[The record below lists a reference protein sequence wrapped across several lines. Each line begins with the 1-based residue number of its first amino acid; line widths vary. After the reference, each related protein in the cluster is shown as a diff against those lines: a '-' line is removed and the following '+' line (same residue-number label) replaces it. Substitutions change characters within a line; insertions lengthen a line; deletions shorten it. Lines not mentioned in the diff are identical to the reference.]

1 MLEIK
6 GKFNTA
12 KVFTDIIDEDSIR
25 QVYELCNQSF
35 TVGAKIRM
43 MPDVHAGAGCVIGTT
58 MTITDRVVPNMVGVD
73 IGCGMETVRIKGRKL
88 EVEQLDKLIKF
99 NIPSGFDIRK
109 KQHKYAEKARLEELR
124 CAEQVN
130 LDRAYRSLGTLGG
143 GNHFIEA
150 DKGEDGIYIVIH
162 SGSRHLGV
170 EVAKFYQKRAI
181 EEIKHSGDA
190 DVRKLIDEMKSLGRE
205 KEIEAAVRERNS
217 QAKKVVP
224 DHLAYVCGASFD
236 DYIHDM
242 KIVQE
247 FAMLNRKAM
256 MDEIVRGMKL
266 KVEDEFTT
274 IHNYI
279 DTEKMIVRKGSVS
292 AQSGERLIIP
302 INMRDGSLICV
313 GKGNADW
320 NCSAPHGA
328 GRLYSRSQA
337 KQNFTVSEYK
347 KQMSGIYSTTINQST
362 LDECPMA
369 YKSIDDIVKNVG
381 DTVEITEIIKPIYN
395 FKAGE

>member
-1 MLEIK
+1 
-6 GKFNTA
+6 
-12 KVFTDIIDEDSIR
+12 
-25 QVYELCNQSF
+25 
-35 TVGAKIRM
+35 
-43 MPDVHAGAGCVIGTT
+43 
-58 MTITDRVVPNMVGVD
+58 
-73 IGCGMETVRIKGRKL
+73 
-88 EVEQLDKLIKF
+88 
-99 NIPSGFDIRK
+99 
-109 KQHKYAEKARLEELR
+109 
-124 CAEQVN
+124 
-130 LDRAYRSLGTLGG
+130 
-143 GNHFIEA
+143 
-150 DKGEDGIYIVIH
+150 
-162 SGSRHLGV
+162 
-170 EVAKFYQKRAI
+170 
-181 EEIKHSGDA
+181 
-190 DVRKLIDEMKSLGRE
+190 
-205 KEIEAAVRERNS
+205 
-217 QAKKVVP
+217 
-224 DHLAYVCGASFD
+224 
-236 DYIHDM
+236 M

-313 GKGNADW
+313 GKGNDDW

-328 GRLYSRSQA
+328 GRLFSRSQA

-347 KQMSGIYSTTINQST
+347 NQMSGIYSTTINQST

-369 YKSIDDIVKNVG
+369 YKSMDDIVKNIG
-381 DTVEITEIIKPIYN
+381 DTVEIAEVIKPIYN

>member
-35 TVGAKIRM
+35 AEGAKIRM

-99 NIPSGFDIRK
+99 NVPSGFDIRE
-109 KQHKYAEKARLEELR
+109 KQHRYAEKARLEELR

-150 DKGEDGIYIVIH
+150 DKGENGIYIVIH

-181 EEIKHSGDA
+181 EELKHSGDD
-190 DVRKLIDEMKSLGRE
+190 DVRKLIDEMKLQGRE
-205 KEIEAAVRERNS
+205 KEIEGAVREHNS
-217 QAKKVVP
+217 QAKKAVP
-224 DHLAYVCGASFD
+224 DHLAYVYGTAFD

-313 GKGNADW
+313 GKGNDDW

-328 GRLYSRSQA
+328 GRLFSRSQA

-369 YKSIDDIVKNVG
+369 YKSMDDIVKNIG
-381 DTVEITEIIKPIYN
+381 DTVEITEVIKPIYN

>member
-1 MLEIK
+1 MLEIR

-35 TVGAKIRM
+35 TEGAKITM

-99 NIPSGFDIRK
+99 NIPSGFDIRE
-109 KQHKYAEKARLEELR
+109 KQHRYAEKTRLEELC

-181 EEIKHSGDA
+181 EELKHSGDA
-190 DVRKLIDEMKSLGRE
+190 DVRKLIDEMKSQGRE
-205 KEIEAAVRERNS
+205 KEIEAAVREHNS
-217 QAKKVVP
+217 QAKKAVP
-224 DHLAYVCGASFD
+224 DHLAYVYGAAFD

-313 GKGNADW
+313 GKGNDDW

-328 GRLYSRSQA
+328 GRLFSRSQA

-369 YKSIDDIVKNVG
+369 YKSMDDIVKNIG
-381 DTVEITEIIKPIYN
+381 DTIEITEVIKPIYN